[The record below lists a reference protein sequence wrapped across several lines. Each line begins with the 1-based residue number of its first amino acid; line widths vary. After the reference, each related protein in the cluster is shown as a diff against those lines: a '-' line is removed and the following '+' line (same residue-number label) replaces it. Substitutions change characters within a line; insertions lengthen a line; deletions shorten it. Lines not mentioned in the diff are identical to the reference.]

1 MKNLV
6 LMFFIFPFLYGVAD
20 GYKTSF
26 FTGYGFAKIQDS
38 KNYRFNTV
46 VVDFTRPVEGF
57 KNFFFQIEPSIAYVS
72 SSSDN
77 FEVGISLFA
86 LYSFSET
93 NFQPYI
99 KIGTGIIYLSNDFIE
114 QATHFNFA
122 TSIGLGFKFK
132 LKKFSIYTEGR
143 FRHVSNAGIK
153 LPNEGINSRIFLIGI
168 GFLN

>member
-1 MKNLV
+1 MKKLI
-6 LMFFIFPFLYGVAD
+6 LKIFLFLCLCCFAD
-20 GYKTSF
+20 NYNTSF
-26 FTGYGFAKIQDS
+26 FTGYGFTKIQDPKS
-38 KNYRFNTV
+38 YRFNTF
-46 VVDFTRPVEGF
+46 VVDFTKPVEGF

-72 SSSDN
+72 SPSDN
-77 FEVGISLFA
+77 FEVGILLFA
-86 LYSFSET
+86 LYSFSES

-99 KIGTGIIYLSNDFIE
+99 KIGTGIIYLSTDFIE

-132 LKKFSIYTEGR
+132 LKKLSIYTEGR

-168 GFLN
+168 GYNF